1 MILMIPEKRVCE
13 GKTVSFKIT
22 DHDPVRWIK
31 ADNPAYSVVSVDGFI
46 INKQKAVNGIFKKLE
61 YIEEQSGENISLE
74 DITRVIPRNEL
85 LLISRL
91 AEGLQCESR
100 TFVWPQNYPTGY
112 DKSLKLIHSIKL
124 HIENEELK
132 IYTYK
137 RSDISDLE
145 QGIRALRGFSFN
157 QVKHLLTASS
167 NVECY
172 LANNTTNPWP
182 GDIDAMIYDH
192 RQQRFTAVIEFKTH
206 NINTPVAGER
216 IDKYGQEDW
225 RRFNVF
231 FNLADDFNAK
241 LGYRPKLF
249 YIVWGTNENNPHHA
263 DIKIDVIEREKVVK
277 SVLFA
282 RPAYNTFSHELFDYL
297 IQLVNEA

>member
-22 DHDPVRWIK
+22 DHHPLQWIRT
-31 ADNPAYSVVSVDGFI
+31 DNPAYAVVSVDGFI
-46 INKQKAVNGIFKKLE
+46 INEQKAVNGIFKKLE
-61 YIEEQSGENISLE
+61 YIEEKPGEAISLE

-85 LLISRL
+85 LVISRL

-100 TFVWPQNYPTGY
+100 IFIWPKNYPAGY
-112 DKSLKLIHSIKL
+112 DKTLKLVHSIKL
-124 HIENEELK
+124 HIEHDELK
-132 IYTYK
+132 IHTYK
-137 RSDISDLE
+137 KVDISDLE
-145 QGIRALRGFSFN
+145 QGIRALRGFSFSH
-157 QVKHLLTASS
+157 VKHLLTASS

-192 RQQRFTAVIEFKTH
+192 RLQRFTAIIEFKTH
-206 NINTPVAGER
+206 NINTPVAEER
-216 IDKYGQEDW
+216 IDKYRQEDW

-231 FNLADDFNAK
+231 FDLADDFSRK
-241 LGYRPKLF
+241 LGYRPRLL
-249 YIVWGTNENNPHHA
+249 YVVWGTNENSPHHGN
-263 DIKIDVIEREKVVK
+263 IKIDVIERDKVI
-277 SVLFA
+277 SSALFA
-282 RPAYNTFSHELFDYL
+282 RPAYNTFSQELSDYL